1 MILFSVF
8 ISEGMYKIAQTFPN
22 NLSPNVYPAS
32 QSMPQ
37 KHVHNY
43 VIDYSR
49 VIGKG
54 NFSTVYPAI
63 NKNKPTERLAVKIV
77 NMSHMKMQKIGH
89 LLQS

>member
-22 NLSPNVYPAS
+22 NPSPSVYPAS
-32 QSMPQ
+32 QPMPQ
-37 KHVHNY
+37 KYIHNY

-54 NFSTVYPAI
+54 NFSTVYPAF

-77 NMSHMKMQKIGH
+77 NINYMKSQKIAH